1 MWTYMIFFNLEM
13 LQNIMKASKILHNII
28 IEDEWDEN
36 EAINFDYEQV
46 NEILIHYVE
55 QSTK

>member
-1 MWTYMIFFNLEM
+1 
-13 LQNIMKASKILHNII
+13 MKASKILHNII
-28 IEDEWDEN
+28 IEDKWDEN

-55 QSTK
+55 QNTK

>member
-28 IEDEWDEN
+28 IEDKWDEN

-55 QSTK
+55 QNTK